1 MIDHLSLQH
10 LRGGTERVKSK
21 VHKRKSY
28 YINKCKYPNWVIM
41 GLWIQSTLSNA
52 HSTMAYV
59 LKLGLTT
66 AQLVFSPK
74 DSALDITRC
83 CSSGCNEAPPK
94 FKMRSCLAHGFHL
107 KQQVWYGSNI
117 IYHIICSRPHGVVIC
132 YWWCCRLYHSQ
143 ICATAHG
150 LRIALTP
157 PHHTHKRAPWLS
169 NRGFPIR
176 KTSSISTV
184 AIFSRDQLH
193 LHRCHL
199 QQACWEWPW
208 PSPWLWP
215 SAGPGL
221 LNDA

>member
-1 MIDHLSLQH
+1 
-10 LRGGTERVKSK
+10 
-21 VHKRKSY
+21 
-28 YINKCKYPNWVIM
+28 
-41 GLWIQSTLSNA
+41 
-52 HSTMAYV
+52 MACV

-74 DSALDITRC
+74 DSALEITRC
-83 CSSGCNEAPPK
+83 CSSGCSEAPPK

-117 IYHIICSRPHGVVIC
+117 IYHIICSRPDGVVIC

-157 PHHTHKRAPWLS
+157 PHHTHTQ
-169 NRGFPIR
+169 
-176 KTSSISTV
+176 TSPMTLKPRVSHQEE
-184 AIFSRDQLH
+184 QLH

-199 QQACWEWPW
+199 QQACWDWPW

-215 SAGPGL
+215 LAGPGL

>member
-1 MIDHLSLQH
+1 
-10 LRGGTERVKSK
+10 
-21 VHKRKSY
+21 
-28 YINKCKYPNWVIM
+28 M
-41 GLWIQSTLSNA
+41 GLWIQSILSNA

-83 CSSGCNEAPPK
+83 CSSGCNEAPPEI
-94 FKMRSCLAHGFHL
+94 KMRSCLAHGFHL

-117 IYHIICSRPHGVVIC
+117 IYHIICSRPDGVVIC

-157 PHHTHKRAPWLS
+157 PHHTHTLS

-176 KTSSISTV
+176 SISTV
-184 AIFSRDQLH
+184 VIFSRLVGNG
-193 LHRCHL
+193 LGLRL
-199 QQACWEWPW
+199 GFGLWRVLGCWISIYIYTHQKMYEYIGFESRWYIYI
-208 PSPWLWP
+208 SIYI
-215 SAGPGL
+215 
-221 LNDA
+221 

>member
-1 MIDHLSLQH
+1 
-10 LRGGTERVKSK
+10 
-21 VHKRKSY
+21 
-28 YINKCKYPNWVIM
+28 
-41 GLWIQSTLSNA
+41 
-52 HSTMAYV
+52 MAYV

-74 DSALDITRC
+74 DSALEITRC
-83 CSSGCNEAPPK
+83 CSSGCSEAPPK

-117 IYHIICSRPHGVVIC
+117 IYHNIICSRPDGVVIC

-176 KTSSISTV
+176 KISSISTV
-184 AIFSRDQLH
+184 AIFSRLVGTG
-193 LHRCHL
+193 LGLRL
-199 QQACWEWPW
+199 GFGLWRVLGCWMMHKHIYIYTIKNVWIYW
-208 PSPWLWP
+208 IWK
-215 SAGPGL
+215 
-221 LNDA
+221 